1 MPKGRVRSG
10 FRIITFWLLYRKAI
24 DGECGV
30 AHNHQ
35 LKLVLGFYKAS
46 LHYPA
51 IMQGQQKERWEEL
64 CELAEQEQNPERLME
79 LVVEINR
86 LLEQKEQRLIAARN
100 QQVGSE

>member
-1 MPKGRVRSG
+1 M
-10 FRIITFWLLYRKAI
+10 
-24 DGECGV
+24 

-35 LKLVLGFYKAS
+35 LELGSVFYKSLS

-86 LLEQKEQRLIAARN
+86 LLEQKDQRLIAARN
-100 QQVGSE
+100 HQVCSE